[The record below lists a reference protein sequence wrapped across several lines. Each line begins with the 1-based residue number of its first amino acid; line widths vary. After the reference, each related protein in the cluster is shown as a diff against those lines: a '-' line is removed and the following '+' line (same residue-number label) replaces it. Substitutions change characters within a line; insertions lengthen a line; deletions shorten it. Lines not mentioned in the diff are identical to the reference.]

1 LAAKLFDTFRQ
12 NIKNLNLIPG
22 AGGVFDVEVN
32 GKLWFSK
39 KKEGRFP
46 DEKALIDE
54 LKKNYPA
61 AA

>member
-12 NIKNLNLIPG
+12 NVKNLNLIPSG
-22 AGGVFDVEVN
+22 GGVFEVEVN
-32 GKLWFSK
+32 GKLAFSK

-46 DEKALIDE
+46 DEKTLIDE
-54 LKKNYPA
+54 LKKNHPA